1 MIYFHGKT
9 ILSVSLRSEHVNPL
23 PYLFLLSLTH
33 RISLSQTSL
42 CMSRTGKRK
51 RKKNYTH
58 LHLFLNI
65 FLCRCKNAHV
75 KISVYM
81 LDETKNMCGY
91 MLRDIFIIKR
101 RSRLLIFFTFY
112 FILLSSFDLEIIM
125 IIERLCIFYCYCSS
139 KRNKKKIISG
149 PFSC

>member
-1 MIYFHGKT
+1 MLTLFLIYFFSLLLIAFLSHKR
-9 ILSVSLRSEHVNPL
+9 LSVCLEQVK
-23 PYLFLLSLTH
+23 
-33 RISLSQTSL
+33 
-42 CMSRTGKRK
+42 GKER
-51 RKKNYTH
+51 KNYTH